1 MVHACATNADTSF
14 YSLAVSKE
22 DADRDVV
29 QWFLDNG
36 ADPDCRCLIDKT
48 ALSYAVSHAPLD
60 IIELLI
66 EHVHRPQH
74 GELSHSV
81 AFRPTSMGDHATLIE
96 LLLRRTPF
104 GVNSLIYGGDVYSR
118 ALIAYTGAGTPL
130 HFAAV
135 NDRPE
140 VASAL
145 INAGANPAILDD
157 KGDCP
162 IDIARRQNYGAVIEV
177 LLRAENQERI

>member
-1 MVHACATNADTSF
+1 
-14 YSLAVSKE
+14 
-22 DADRDVV
+22 
-29 QWFLDNG
+29 
-36 ADPDCRCLIDKT
+36 
-48 ALSYAVSHAPLD
+48 
-60 IIELLI
+60 
-66 EHVHRPQH
+66 
-74 GELSHSV
+74 
-81 AFRPTSMGDHATLIE
+81 MGDHAALIE

-130 HFAAV
+130 HFAAL

-145 INAGANPAILDD
+145 INAGANPATLDD

>member
-36 ADPDCRCLIDKT
+36 ADPDRRCLIDKT
-48 ALSYAVSHAPLD
+48 ALSYAVSYAPLD

-74 GELSHSV
+74 GELLHSV
-81 AFRPTSMGDHATLIE
+81 AFAQQAWATMQRL
-96 LLLRRTPF
+96 
-104 GVNSLIYGGDVYSR
+104 
-118 ALIAYTGAGTPL
+118 
-130 HFAAV
+130 
-135 NDRPE
+135 
-140 VASAL
+140 
-145 INAGANPAILDD
+145 
-157 KGDCP
+157 
-162 IDIARRQNYGAVIEV
+162 
-177 LLRAENQERI
+177 